1 MNTTPVSVSSHATRR
16 QVTSNLTTLPASPP
30 RYADC
35 AHLDE
40 IIITDDRPLYCAD
53 CGQAIHAESAARF
66 CIGVLA
72 TEYREDGEIALEM
85 LTGERKQLTAAIEGY
100 LYNNPSATGDGTMA
114 LARHLWARIQATP

>member
-1 MNTTPVSVSSHATRR
+1 MTDTSI
-16 QVTSNLTTLPASPP
+16 QVTIDLTALPTSPP

-35 AHLDE
+35 QHTSE
-40 IIITDDRPLYCAD
+40 IIIKDDRPLYCAD

-66 CIGVLA
+66 CVGVLA
-72 TEYREDGEIALEM
+72 AEYREDGEIALEI

-100 LYNNPSATGDGTMA
+100 LYNNPSATGDDTMA